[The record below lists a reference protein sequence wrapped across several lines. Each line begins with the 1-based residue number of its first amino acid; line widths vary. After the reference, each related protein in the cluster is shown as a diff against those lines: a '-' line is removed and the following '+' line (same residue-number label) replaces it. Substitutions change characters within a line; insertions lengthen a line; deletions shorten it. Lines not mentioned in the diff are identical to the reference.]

1 MRRLE
6 IITGQERRRR
16 WSREQK
22 AQITAESF
30 VPGANVAAVARRY
43 GVSGGLLHYW
53 RRCAREGAGEEEL
66 RFVPVVADES
76 RASPPVPEVYGS
88 SIEIEVEGVRIRL
101 RGMVDGA
108 DLRTVL
114 AVVRARD

>member
-53 RRCAREGAGEEEL
+53 RRCAREEEL

>member
-1 MRRLE
+1 MQRLE

-53 RRCAREGAGEEEL
+53 RRCAREGGGDAEL
-66 RFVPVVADES
+66 RFVPVVVDAS
-76 RASPPVPEVYGS
+76 GASPGVPAVCGS
-88 SIEIEVEGVRIRL
+88 SIEIDVEGVCIRL

-114 AVVRARD
+114 AVVRGRD